1 MLHMLLLP
9 AKNNQKPTKNQR
21 RNFFTPFNFGP
32 WLVLNPMKTKENQRR
47 IFFTPF
53 NCAVLVGLSV
63 VTLITYSQNELACPR
78 KSKFVVPGEGAL
90 LHRMTQG

>member
-21 RNFFTPFNFGP
+21 RNFFTPFNLGP

-53 NCAVLVGLSV
+53 NLGLSWCYCCK
-63 VTLITYSQNELACPR
+63 IPHIMAMCMSR
-78 KSKFVVPGEGAL
+78 
-90 LHRMTQG
+90 

>member
-21 RNFFTPFNFGP
+21 RNSFTPFNFGP

-47 IFFTPF
+47 IFSYAVQSGPF
-53 NCAVLVGLSV
+53 LVL
-63 VTLITYSQNELACPR
+63 
-78 KSKFVVPGEGAL
+78 L
-90 LHRMTQG
+90 L

>member
-21 RNFFTPFNFGP
+21 RIFFTPFNFGP

-47 IFFTPF
+47 IFSYAVQSGPF
-53 NCAVLVGLSV
+53 LVL
-63 VTLITYSQNELACPR
+63 
-78 KSKFVVPGEGAL
+78 L
-90 LHRMTQG
+90 L